1 MATTPTLYPI
11 DIVEQQELEQPRIL
25 SVDIV
30 EVRLPLNLPMIL
42 SVDIVEVRL
51 PLNLPLIFDVN
62 ISWVDYIKNDSNA
75 FFAFSGL

>member
-1 MATTPTLYPI
+1 MATIPTLYSI
-11 DIVEQQELEQPRIL
+11 DIVEQQKLEQPRIL

-30 EVRLPLNLPMIL
+30 EI
-42 SVDIVEVRL
+42 RL

>member
-1 MATTPTLYPI
+1 MATTPTLYSI
-11 DIVEQQELEQPRIL
+11 DIVEQQKLEQPRIL

-30 EVRLPLNLPMIL
+30 EI
-42 SVDIVEVRL
+42 RL

-75 FFAFSGL
+75 LFAFSGL

>member
-1 MATTPTLYPI
+1 MTDPTLYSI
-11 DIVEQQELEQPRIL
+11 DIVEQQKLEQPRIL

-42 SVDIVEVRL
+42 DI
-51 PLNLPLIFDVN
+51 N

>member
-1 MATTPTLYPI
+1 MTDPNLYSI
-11 DIVEQQELEQPRIL
+11 DIVEQQKLEQPRIL

-42 SVDIVEVRL
+42 
-51 PLNLPLIFDVN
+51 DVN
-62 ISWVDYIKNDSNA
+62 ISWLDYIKNDSNA